1 MKRKEFNVTINA
13 SKEKVWNVLW
23 KDETYRQWT
32 APFSEGSYAKTDW
45 QEGSKVHFL
54 GPNGDGMVARISER
68 RDYEYMGI
76 EHLGMVENGV
86 EDTESEKVQ
95 SWKGAEENYT
105 LTTANDQTELMVE
118 TDIAEE
124 YLDEFQKSWP
134 QALQKVKEL
143 SEKS

>member
-1 MKRKEFNVTINA
+1 MKREVFKTTIDA
-13 SKEKVWNVLW
+13 PRGRVWDVLW

-45 QEGSKVHFL
+45 QEGSKVYFL
-54 GPNGDGMVARISER
+54 GSDGDGMVARISER
-68 RDYEYMGI
+68 RDHEYMGI